1 MIEKYIG
8 SLSDLKRDDPYID
21 HGIRYT
27 QKREYNEYKEEDA
40 KKANI
45 LRVYYKDYNF
55 SYRDK
60 AKLYL
65 LMSIL
70 DEMLFDKVREE
81 DNLVYSISSA
91 KYFDEKIPEELTSFY
106 IYYTG
111 DPNNVETI
119 NNRIDEL
126 IETIKNKEFD
136 DQIYKDQ
143 KVALKKDFEAN
154 LKTND
159 FWLSSIL
166 KAAKYNQNIEQ
177 LTYLNTIVDSIT
189 LNEIAKLAKQL
200 LDDQYFESVS
210 YLSE

>member
-1 MIEKYIG
+1 
-8 SLSDLKRDDPYID
+8 
-21 HGIRYT
+21 
-27 QKREYNEYKEEDA
+27 
-40 KKANI
+40 
-45 LRVYYKDYNF
+45 
-55 SYRDK
+55 
-60 AKLYL
+60 
-65 LMSIL
+65 MSIL

-91 KYFDEKIPEELTSFY
+91 KYFDEKIPKELTSFY

-119 NNRIDEL
+119 NNRVDEL

-143 KVALKKDFEAN
+143 KVALKKDFETN

-159 FWLSSIL
+159 FWLSTIL
-166 KAAKYNQNIEQ
+166 NAAKYNQNIEQ

-189 LNEIAKLAKQL
+189 SNEIAKLAKQL
-200 LDDQYFESVS
+200 LDDQYFESVT